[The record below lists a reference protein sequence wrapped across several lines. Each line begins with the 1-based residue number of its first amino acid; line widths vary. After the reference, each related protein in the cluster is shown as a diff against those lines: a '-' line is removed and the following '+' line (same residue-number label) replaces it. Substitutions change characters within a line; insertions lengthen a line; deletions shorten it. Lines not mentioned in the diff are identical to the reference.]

1 MYAFQM
7 DVDRPVE
14 EYEAV
19 HAEVARVVGAPV
31 PEHCLVHLATRTAHG
46 FRVTEV
52 WDAAEACERFESDV
66 MPGVISKVLGP
77 GAMAAGPPP
86 RDELDVLRVELGQR
100 ATASA

>member
-14 EYEAV
+14 EYERV
-19 HAEVARVVGAPV
+19 HAEVARVVGAAV

-52 WDAAEACERFESDV
+52 WDSPEACQRFETDV
-66 MPGVISKVLGP
+66 MPGVISRVLGP
-77 GAMAAGPPP
+77 GATVAGPPP
-86 RDELDVLRVELGQR
+86 RDDLEVLRIELGQR